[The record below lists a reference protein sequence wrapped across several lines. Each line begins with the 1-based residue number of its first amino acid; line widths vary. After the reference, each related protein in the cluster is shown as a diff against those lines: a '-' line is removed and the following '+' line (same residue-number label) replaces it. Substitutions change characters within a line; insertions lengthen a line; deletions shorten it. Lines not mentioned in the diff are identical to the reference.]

1 MVRKWSTVPISSSYI
16 TPTPVS
22 AQARAATPPPAA
34 RAAAAAVSSPRLTT
48 STTTTSTTTTTT
60 TTVVVPAPAAARDG
74 EREPLFTE
82 EQTSVRLQEL
92 RRRAKG
98 LINEV
103 RASRSNRESWKG
115 FAGLEAQH
123 AYILLRAVTSRRFG
137 VPSRAC
143 RVE

>member
-34 RAAAAAVSSPRLTT
+34 RAAAAAVSSPRL
-48 STTTTSTTTTTT
+48 TTSTTTTTT